1 MKSKSIIA
9 LSVVLLF
16 SSLST
21 PAFAAAKAGAACSKA
36 GATETVGSTKFT
48 CIKSGK
54 KLVWNK
60 GVKSSSSSK
69 ETVAQSNAR
78 RAAGSYL
85 SLTAFSRSGLIEQL
99 EFEGYSK
106 ADATYGVDAQN
117 ADWNAN
123 AAKAAK
129 SYLSLTSFSR
139 SGLIEQLEFE
149 GYTPAQAA
157 YGATAVGL

>member
-1 MKSKSIIA
+1 MKSKSILVLTAA
-9 LSVVLLF
+9 LVL

-21 PAFAAAKAGAACSKA
+21 PAFAAAKAGAKCAKA

-60 GVKSSSSSK
+60 GVKASSSK

-85 SLTAFSRSGLIEQL
+85 ALTAFSRSGLIEQL
-99 EFEGYSK
+99 EFEGYST
-106 ADATYGVDAQN
+106 ADATYGTDAQK
-117 ADWNAN
+117 ADWNAM

-129 SYLSLTSFSR
+129 SYLALTSFSR